1 MGTATRFVGP
11 SAVIRLPVTTMVP
24 RSITPPDSPE
34 PAPRGTIRAS
44 TSATEPDGTSLA
56 RENPICRPVA
66 SGLVRRFLSR
76 EALDGYYRDEARGA
90 LEAVEAVLTQS
101 GIAGE
106 SHVVV
111 GDIAATIAEFAAS
124 HGCDQIVMGTRGL
137 GGVKG
142 ALLGS
147 VASEVLH
154 LTDLPVL
161 LVK

>member
-1 MGTATRFVGP
+1 MKILLAADGSEHALRAARHVAQMGDYLAE
-11 SAVIRLPVTTMVP
+11 
-24 RSITPPDSPE
+24 PPTVLLLNVQP
-34 PAPRGTIRAS
+34 
-44 TSATEPDGTSLA
+44 
-56 RENPICRPVA
+56 PVA
-66 SGLVRRFLSR
+66 SGLVRRFLSQ

-90 LEAVEAVLTQS
+90 LEPVEAILAQRGV
-101 GIAGE
+101 AVE

-124 HGCDQIVMGTRGL
+124 HGCEQIVMGTRGL

-154 LTDLPVL
+154 LADRPVL

>member
-1 MGTATRFVGP
+1 MKLLL
-11 SAVIRLPVTTMVP
+11 AVDGSEHALRAAQYVVAL
-24 RSITPPDSPE
+24 RAQLSSPPTVLVLNVQP
-34 PAPRGTIRAS
+34 
-44 TSATEPDGTSLA
+44 
-56 RENPICRPVA
+56 PVA
-66 SGLVRRFLSR
+66 SGLVRRFLSQ

-90 LEAVEAVLTQS
+90 LEPVEKVLATS
-101 GIAGE
+101 GVATE

-111 GDIAATIAEFAAS
+111 GDIAASIAEFAAR

-154 LTDLPVL
+154 LADRPVL

>member
-1 MGTATRFVGP
+1 MKILLAVDGSEQALRAARQVAGMGEYLAK
-11 SAVIRLPVTTMVP
+11 
-24 RSITPPDSPE
+24 SPTVLLLNVQ
-34 PAPRGTIRAS
+34 P
-44 TSATEPDGTSLA
+44 
-56 RENPICRPVA
+56 PVA
-66 SGLVRRFLSR
+66 SGLVRRFLSQ

-90 LEAVEAVLTQS
+90 LEPVEALLAQS
-101 GIAGE
+101 GLAAE

-111 GDIAATIAEFAAS
+111 GDIATTIAEFAAN
-124 HGCDQIVMGTRGL
+124 HGCEQIVMGTRGL

-154 LTDLPVL
+154 LTDRPLL

>member
-1 MGTATRFVGP
+1 MK
-11 SAVIRLPVTTMVP
+11 ILLPVDGSEHALRAARHVAAMGGDLP
-24 RSITPPDSPE
+24 KPPTVLLLNVQP
-34 PAPRGTIRAS
+34 
-44 TSATEPDGTSLA
+44 
-56 RENPICRPVA
+56 PVA
-66 SGLVRRFLSR
+66 SGLVRRFLSQ

-101 GIAGE
+101 GIAAE

-124 HGCDQIVMGTRGL
+124 HGCEQIVMGTRGL

-154 LTDLPVL
+154 LTDRPVL

>member
-1 MGTATRFVGP
+1 MK
-11 SAVIRLPVTTMVP
+11 ILLPVDGSEHAMRAARHVAAMGEYLAG
-24 RSITPPDSPE
+24 PPTVLLLNVQP
-34 PAPRGTIRAS
+34 
-44 TSATEPDGTSLA
+44 
-56 RENPICRPVA
+56 PVA
-66 SGLVRRFLSR
+66 SGLVRRFLSQ
-76 EALDGYYRDEARGA
+76 EALDGYYRDEARAA
-90 LEAVEAVLTQS
+90 LEPVEAVLTQS
-101 GIAGE
+101 GIAAE

-154 LTDLPVL
+154 LTDRPVL

>member
-1 MGTATRFVGP
+1 MKILLAVDGSEHALRAARHVAAMGGYLTR
-11 SAVIRLPVTTMVP
+11 
-24 RSITPPDSPE
+24 PPTVLLLNVQP
-34 PAPRGTIRAS
+34 
-44 TSATEPDGTSLA
+44 
-56 RENPICRPVA
+56 PVA
-66 SGLVRRFLSR
+66 SGLVRRFLSQQ
-76 EALDGYYRDEARGA
+76 ALDGYYRDEARTA
-90 LEAVEAVLTQS
+90 LEPVEAVLAAS
-101 GIAGE
+101 GLRAE

-111 GDIAATIAEFAAS
+111 GDIAATIAEFATS

-154 LTDLPVL
+154 LADRPVL

>member
-1 MGTATRFVGP
+1 MK
-11 SAVIRLPVTTMVP
+11 ILLPVDGSEQALRAARHVAAMGRGLP
-24 RSITPPDSPE
+24 KPPTVLLLNVQP
-34 PAPRGTIRAS
+34 
-44 TSATEPDGTSLA
+44 
-56 RENPICRPVA
+56 PVA
-66 SGLVRRFLSR
+66 SGLVRRFLSQ

-90 LEAVEAVLTQS
+90 LESAEAVLTQS
-101 GIAGE
+101 GIAAE

-147 VASEVLH
+147 VATEVLH
-154 LTDLPVL
+154 LTDRPVL

>member
-1 MGTATRFVGP
+1 MKILL
-11 SAVIRLPVTTMVP
+11 AVDGSEQALRAARHVAAMTEYLAQ
-24 RSITPPDSPE
+24 PPTVLVLNVQP
-34 PAPRGTIRAS
+34 
-44 TSATEPDGTSLA
+44 
-56 RENPICRPVA
+56 PVA
-66 SGLVRRFLSR
+66 SGLVRRFLSQ
-76 EALDGYYRDEARGA
+76 EALDAYYRDEARRA
-90 LEAVEAVLTQS
+90 LEPVEAMLKQS
-101 GIAGE
+101 GIAAE

-147 VASEVLH
+147 VASAVLH
-154 LTDLPVL
+154 LADRPVL

>member
-1 MGTATRFVGP
+1 MKLLLAVDGSEHALRAAQYVAALRTRLI
-11 SAVIRLPVTTMVP
+11 S
-24 RSITPPDSPE
+24 PPTVLVLNVQP
-34 PAPRGTIRAS
+34 
-44 TSATEPDGTSLA
+44 
-56 RENPICRPVA
+56 PVA
-66 SGLVRRFLSR
+66 SGLVRRFLSQ

-90 LEAVEAVLTQS
+90 LEPVEALLGQHGV
-101 GIAGE
+101 AAE

-111 GDIAATIAEFAAS
+111 GDVAATVAEFAAS

-154 LTDLPVL
+154 LADRPVL

>member
-1 MGTATRFVGP
+1 MKILLAVDGSEQALRAARQVAAMGEYLAKSP
-11 SAVIRLPVTTMVP
+11 AVLLLNVQP
-24 RSITPPDSPE
+24 
-34 PAPRGTIRAS
+34 
-44 TSATEPDGTSLA
+44 
-56 RENPICRPVA
+56 PVA
-66 SGLVRRFLSR
+66 SGLVRRFLSQ
-76 EALDGYYRDEARGA
+76 EALDDYYRDEARGA
-90 LEAVEAVLTQS
+90 LEPVEAVLTQS
-101 GIAGE
+101 GIAAE

-111 GDIAATIAEFAAS
+111 GDIAATIAAFAAS

-154 LTDLPVL
+154 LADRPVL

>member
-1 MGTATRFVGP
+1 MKILLAVDGSEHALRAVRHAATLG
-11 SAVIRLPVTTMVP
+11 AH
-24 RSITPPDSPE
+24 
-34 PAPRGTIRAS
+34 
-44 TSATEPDGTSLA
+44 LA
-56 RENPICRPVA
+56 QPLTVLLLNVQPPVA
-66 SGLVRRFLSR
+66 SGLVRRFLSQ
-76 EALDGYYRDEARGA
+76 EALDAYYRDEAQGA
-90 LEAVEAVLTQS
+90 LTQAQEVLTA
-101 GIAGE
+101 AGVQVE

-111 GDIAATIAEFAAS
+111 GEVAATIAEFTAS

-154 LTDLPVL
+154 LTDRPVL

>member
-1 MGTATRFVGP
+1 MKILL
-11 SAVIRLPVTTMVP
+11 AVDGSEHALRAARHVAALHAQL
-24 RSITPPDSPE
+24 SSPPTVLILNVQP
-34 PAPRGTIRAS
+34 
-44 TSATEPDGTSLA
+44 
-56 RENPICRPVA
+56 PVA
-66 SGLVRRFLSR
+66 SGLVRRFLSQ

-90 LEAVEAVLTQS
+90 LEPVEAVLAQ
-101 GIAGE
+101 GGVVAE

-111 GDIAATIAEFAAS
+111 GDIAATITEFAAG

-154 LTDLPVL
+154 LTELPVL

>member
-1 MGTATRFVGP
+1 MKMVLAVDGSEHAVRAAQYVVALRAQLTA
-11 SAVIRLPVTTMVP
+11 
-24 RSITPPDSPE
+24 PPTVLVLNVQP
-34 PAPRGTIRAS
+34 
-44 TSATEPDGTSLA
+44 
-56 RENPICRPVA
+56 PVA
-66 SGLVRRFLSR
+66 SGLVRRFLSQ

-90 LEAVEAVLTQS
+90 LEPIENVLAQN
-101 GIAGE
+101 GVAAE

-111 GDIAATIAEFAAS
+111 GDVAATIADFAAS

-147 VASEVLH
+147 AASEVLH
-154 LTDLPVL
+154 LTDRPVV

>member
-1 MGTATRFVGP
+1 MK
-11 SAVIRLPVTTMVP
+11 ILLPVDGSEHALRAARHVAAM
-24 RSITPPDSPE
+24 REYLAGPPTVLLLNVQP
-34 PAPRGTIRAS
+34 
-44 TSATEPDGTSLA
+44 
-56 RENPICRPVA
+56 PVA
-66 SGLVRRFLSR
+66 SGLVRRFLSQ
-76 EALDGYYRDEARGA
+76 EALDGYYREESQGA
-90 LEAVEAVLTQS
+90 LEPAQAVLAA
-101 GIAGE
+101 AGVQVE

-111 GDIAATIAEFAAS
+111 GEVAATVAEFANS

-154 LTDLPVL
+154 LTDRPVL

>member
-1 MGTATRFVGP
+1 MKILLAVDGSEHALRAARHVAAMGTYLAK
-11 SAVIRLPVTTMVP
+11 
-24 RSITPPDSPE
+24 PPTVLLLNVQP
-34 PAPRGTIRAS
+34 
-44 TSATEPDGTSLA
+44 
-56 RENPICRPVA
+56 PVA
-66 SGLVRRFLSR
+66 SGLVRRFLSQ
-76 EALDGYYRDEARGA
+76 EALDGYYRDEARAA
-90 LEAVEAVLTQS
+90 LEPVEKLLAQHGVAT
-101 GIAGE
+101 E

-111 GDIAATIAEFAAS
+111 GDVAASIAEFAAK

-154 LTDLPVL
+154 LADRPVL

>member
-1 MGTATRFVGP
+1 MK
-11 SAVIRLPVTTMVP
+11 ILLPVDGSEHALRAAQYVAALRAQLT
-24 RSITPPDSPE
+24 SPPTVLVLNVQP
-34 PAPRGTIRAS
+34 
-44 TSATEPDGTSLA
+44 
-56 RENPICRPVA
+56 PVA
-66 SGLVRRFLSR
+66 SGLVRRFLSQ

-90 LEAVEAVLTQS
+90 LEPVEALLVQN
-101 GIAGE
+101 GMAAE

-124 HGCDQIVMGTRGL
+124 HGCSQIVMGTRGL

-154 LTDLPVL
+154 LTSLPVL

>member
-1 MGTATRFVGP
+1 MK
-11 SAVIRLPVTTMVP
+11 ILLPVDGSEQALRAARHVAAMGSDLP
-24 RSITPPDSPE
+24 KPPTVLLLNVQP
-34 PAPRGTIRAS
+34 
-44 TSATEPDGTSLA
+44 
-56 RENPICRPVA
+56 PVA
-66 SGLVRRFLSR
+66 SGLVRRFLSQ

-90 LEAVEAVLTQS
+90 LESVEAVLTQS
-101 GIAGE
+101 GIAAE

-147 VASEVLH
+147 VATEVLH
-154 LTDLPVL
+154 LTDRPVL

>member
-1 MGTATRFVGP
+1 MK
-11 SAVIRLPVTTMVP
+11 ILLPVDGSEHALRAARHVAAMGEYLAG
-24 RSITPPDSPE
+24 PPTVLLLNVQP
-34 PAPRGTIRAS
+34 
-44 TSATEPDGTSLA
+44 
-56 RENPICRPVA
+56 PVA
-66 SGLVRRFLSR
+66 SGLVRRFLSQ
-76 EALDGYYRDEARGA
+76 EALDGYYREESQGA
-90 LEAVEAVLTQS
+90 LEPAQAVLAA
-101 GIAGE
+101 AGVQVE

-111 GDIAATIAEFAAS
+111 GEVAATVAEFAAS

-154 LTDLPVL
+154 LADRPVL

>member
-1 MGTATRFVGP
+1 MKILL
-11 SAVIRLPVTTMVP
+11 AVDGSEHALRAARQVANLGARL
-24 RSITPPDSPE
+24 SE
-34 PAPRGTIRAS
+34 PLTVLLLNVQA
-44 TSATEPDGTSLA
+44 
-56 RENPICRPVA
+56 PVA
-66 SGLVRRFLSR
+66 SGLVRRFLSQ
-76 EALDGYYRDEARGA
+76 EALDGYYRDEARAA
-90 LEAVEAVLTQS
+90 LEAGEAILAPTGVT
-101 GIAGE
+101 AE

-124 HGCDQIVMGTRGL
+124 HNCDQIVMGTRGL

-154 LTDLPVL
+154 LADRPVL

>member
-1 MGTATRFVGP
+1 MKILLAADGSEHALRAARHVAAMGDYLAE
-11 SAVIRLPVTTMVP
+11 
-24 RSITPPDSPE
+24 PPTVLLLNVQP
-34 PAPRGTIRAS
+34 
-44 TSATEPDGTSLA
+44 
-56 RENPICRPVA
+56 PVA
-66 SGLVRRFLSR
+66 SGLVRRFLSQ

-90 LEAVEAVLTQS
+90 LEPVEAVLAQ
-101 GIAGE
+101 GGVVAE

-111 GDIAATIAEFAAS
+111 GDVAATIAEFAAS
-124 HGCDQIVMGTRGL
+124 HDCEQIVMGTRGL

-154 LTDLPVL
+154 LADRPVL